1 MKLQHKINKY
11 IFKFNAT
18 SNPNKKKLY
27 AQKIN
32 KYTTQKAGGPII
44 KEALQFLPPSQQ
56 LAVDRTAHEIRNVQE
71 PRTLLTFGTDH
82 KNTDSR
88 EKLLLLKNLLSLSA
102 ESDIFAYQL
111 DISYKACLT
120 SPYVIFNFHKI
131 YILNTKY
138 ICVFNLL

>member
-1 MKLQHKINKY
+1 
-11 IFKFNAT
+11 
-18 SNPNKKKLY
+18 
-27 AQKIN
+27 
-32 KYTTQKAGGPII
+32 
-44 KEALQFLPPSQQ
+44 
-56 LAVDRTAHEIRNVQE
+56 
-71 PRTLLTFGTDH
+71 
-82 KNTDSR
+82 
-88 EKLLLLKNLLSLSA
+88 LLLLKNLLSLSA